1 VKKNDEDF
9 EYLNLYMLAFNAFV
23 TCHASLQ
30 TSLTS
35 NRWNSGKE
43 SKHKRYP
50 GTNPCSTSRLWV

>member
-30 TSLTS
+30 TNLTS
-35 NRWNSGKE
+35 NR
-43 SKHKRYP
+43 
-50 GTNPCSTSRLWV
+50 